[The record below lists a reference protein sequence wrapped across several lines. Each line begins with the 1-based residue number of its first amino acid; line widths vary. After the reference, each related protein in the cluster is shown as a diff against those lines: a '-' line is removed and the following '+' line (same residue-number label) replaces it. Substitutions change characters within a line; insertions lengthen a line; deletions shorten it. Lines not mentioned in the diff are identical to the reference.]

1 LVTVDVAQDPAELE
15 HKGQDADSTEGAVG
29 EKRASA

>member
-15 HKGQDADSTEGAVG
+15 HEAQDADGTELAVG